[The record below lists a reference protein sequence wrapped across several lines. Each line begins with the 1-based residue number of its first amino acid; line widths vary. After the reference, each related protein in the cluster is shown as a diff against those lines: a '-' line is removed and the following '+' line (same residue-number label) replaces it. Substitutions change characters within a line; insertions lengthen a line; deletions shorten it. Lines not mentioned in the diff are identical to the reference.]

1 MTYALI
7 VGVVA
12 FFAGAISAVAGL
24 GIGSILTPL
33 LGLAIGVKLAVAA
46 AALPHFAGNALRLWT
61 LRHRIDGQVLKTFGL
76 MSAAGS
82 LIGALIHA
90 RSGAGPLKIAMAV
103 ILIIAGVLGVFGWME
118 KLRVGRNGA
127 AIAGGASGFLGALV
141 GFQGGLRAA
150 AMLALDVRKEAF
162 VATAVALAV
171 IVDGA
176 RLPVYAWS
184 VGREMSAIWPILLA
198 ATVGVALGTF
208 AGKRLFTGIPE
219 AIFRR
224 FVSALLIAL
233 GVAILSVRSG

>member
-1 MTYALI
+1 MPFALL
-7 VGVVA
+7 VGIIA

-46 AALPHFAGNALRLWT
+46 AAIPHFAGNALRLWT
-61 LRHRIDGQVLKTFGL
+61 LRHRVDKEVLKTFGV
-76 MSAAGS
+76 MSAAGA
-82 LIGALIHA
+82 LIGALMHA
-90 RSGAGPLKIAMAV
+90 RAGAGSLKIALAV
-103 ILIIAGVLGVFGWME
+103 ILILAGILGVFGWTDR
-118 KLRVGRNGA
+118 LRVGRKGA
-127 AIAGGASGFLGALV
+127 AAAGGASGFLGALV

-184 VGREMSAIWPILLA
+184 VGRQLGAIWPILLA
-198 ATVGVALGTF
+198 GTIGVLLGTIT
-208 AGKRLFTGIPE
+208 GKRLFGRIPE
-219 AIFRR
+219 GLFRR
-224 FVSALLIAL
+224 FVSALLVAL
-233 GVAILSVRSG
+233 GVAILISR

>member
-1 MTYALI
+1 MAFLAVAAL
-7 VGVVA
+7 VA

-46 AALPHFAGNALRLWT
+46 AAIPHFAGNALRLWT
-61 LRHRIDGQVLKTFGL
+61 LRSRIDRSVLKTFGV
-76 MSAAGS
+76 MSAAGA
-82 LIGALIHA
+82 LIGALVHA
-90 RSGAGPLKIAMAV
+90 RATAGWLKFLLAAV
-103 ILIIAGVLGVFGWME
+103 LVIAGLLGVFGLTDR
-118 KLRVGRNGA
+118 LRIGRKGA
-127 AIAGGASGFLGALV
+127 ALAGGTSGFLGALV

-184 VGREMSAIWPILLA
+184 VGSQLLSIWPIVLVSTAGVLA
-198 ATVGVALGTF
+198 GTLTGKQLFGRIDEAL
-208 AGKRLFTGIPE
+208 
-219 AIFRR
+219 FRR
-224 FVSALLIAL
+224 FVSGLLVAL
-233 GVAILSVRSG
+233 GIAIVAFR